1 MPTYD
6 DLNIREKAQ
15 VIKSAVNNGITNL

>member
-6 DLNIREKAQ
+6 DLNIGEKAQ